1 MINGTEKYDNSKF
14 YAAYTLWLVNENKH
28 SWDTMWFEV
37 NNCLMSQAKLK
48 AKGIRIPDLEGRIMD
63 ATIKAMDKIQKD
75 KPDIKNLTNW
85 LYFFMIDGI
94 YNRKLQ
100 KIDREISWEAWQAY
114 QYAEENKG

>member
-1 MINGTEKYDNSKF
+1 MTKSKQEKYDNSKF

-37 NNCLMSQAKLK
+37 NNCLMSQAKIK
-48 AKGIRIPDLEGRIMD
+48 AKCIRIPDLEGRIMD
-63 ATIKAMDKIQKD
+63 ATIKAMDKIQRE
-75 KPDIKNLTNW
+75 KPDIRNLTNF

-114 QYAEENKG
+114 ELAHEGD